1 MKLNFWQWIGV
12 LLLVGAAVLYFAA
25 PRMFHFAP
33 APSAPATQPVH

>member
-25 PRMFHFAP
+25 PNLFHFGSHSP
-33 APSAPATQPVH
+33 TSTQPAK